1 MDLLCRRNRLATSAE
16 QTKGHTLD
24 KPMKTIALFSFLL
37 LGFHQLIAQTKFNTE
52 GHRGS
57 RGLMPENTI
66 PAMKKAM
73 DLGVQTLEMDVVI
86 SKDRQV
92 VVSHDNYMSADIS
105 LKPDGS
111 PVTAEEQKKINL
123 YQLPYAE
130 IKRYDVGRKP
140 HPQFPQ
146 QEKFAAYKPLLSEL
160 IDSVETYARV
170 KGLPMPMY
178 NIEIKSSAATDG
190 VYHPEPAEFVDLVMT
205 VLQKKKLGNRLIVQS
220 FDVRPLQLI
229 HKQQPAISLSYLTMN
244 AKTPDENLALLGFQ
258 PNTYSPYYKT
268 VTAETVK
275 ACHDKGMAII
285 PWTVNTKPEIES
297 LKQLGVDGIISDY
310 PNLF

>member
-1 MDLLCRRNRLATSAE
+1 
-16 QTKGHTLD
+16 
-24 KPMKTIALFSFLL
+24 MKTVALFSLL
-37 LGFHQLIAQTKFNTE
+37 LASHLLAAQPKFNTE

-73 DLGVQTLEMDVVI
+73 DLGVRTLEMDVVI
-86 SKDRQV
+86 SKDNQV
-92 VVSHDNYMSADIS
+92 VVSHDTYMSADIA

-111 PVTAEEQKKINL
+111 PVTVEEQKKINL

-130 IKRYDVGRKP
+130 IKKYDVGSKP
-140 HPQFPQ
+140 HPQFAQ
-146 QEKFAAYKPLLSEL
+146 QQKFPAYKPLLSEL
-160 IDSVETYARV
+160 IDSVETYART
-170 KGLPMPMY
+170 KGLPLPMY

-190 VYHPEPAEFVDLVMT
+190 VYHPEPKAFVDLVMA
-205 VLQKKKLGNRLIVQS
+205 VLEPRKLGNRLIIQS

-229 HKQQPAISLSYLTMN
+229 HKQKPGVSLSYLTMN

-275 ACHDKGMAII
+275 SCHDKGMTII
-285 PWTVNTKPEIES
+285 PWTVNTKAEIDT